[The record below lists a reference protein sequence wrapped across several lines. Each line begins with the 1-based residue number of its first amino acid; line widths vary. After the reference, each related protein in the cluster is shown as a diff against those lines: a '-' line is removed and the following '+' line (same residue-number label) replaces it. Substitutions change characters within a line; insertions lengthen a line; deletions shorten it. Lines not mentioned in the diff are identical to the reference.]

1 MQDLAEKEEFLEAEA
16 VKKKCLLAKEFD
28 SKSRVITSTN
38 QNIDVFSIE
47 DDENKA
53 YVNYMH
59 VVNGC
64 ITRVF
69 TNEYKKR
76 LDETAEEIISLA
88 IVDMREQYG
97 DESKEIVVP
106 FELDFT
112 LKDAQFIVPKAGDKK
127 KLLFLS
133 EANVR
138 QYRIDALKQAE
149 RLNPDQ
155 RNVNLLKE
163 LQRKLTLPKIPMRIE
178 CFDN

>member
-1 MQDLAEKEEFLEAEA
+1 MQSLSEKEEFLAAEE
-16 VKKKCLLAKEFD
+16 VKKKYLLDKEFD

-76 LDETAEEIISLA
+76 LDETPEEILSLA
-88 IVDMREQYG
+88 IIDM
-97 DESKEIVVP
+97 I
-106 FELDFT
+106 
-112 LKDAQFIVPKAGDKK
+112 
-127 KLLFLS
+127 
-133 EANVR
+133 
-138 QYRIDALKQAE
+138 
-149 RLNPDQ
+149 
-155 RNVNLLKE
+155 
-163 LQRKLTLPKIPMRIE
+163 
-178 CFDN
+178 

>member
-1 MQDLAEKEEFLEAEA
+1 M
-16 VKKKCLLAKEFD
+16 
-28 SKSRVITSTN
+28 
-38 QNIDVFSIE
+38 
-47 DDENKA
+47 
-53 YVNYMH
+53 
-59 VVNGC
+59 
-64 ITRVF
+64 
-69 TNEYKKR
+69 
-76 LDETAEEIISLA
+76 DETAEEILSLA

-106 FELDFT
+106 FEMDFT

-155 RNVNLLKE
+155 RNVNILKE
-163 LQRKLTLPKIPMRIE
+163 LQRKLKLPKIPMRIE
-178 CFDN
+178 CFDNSNTRMCRFHRRKEVKERLSQVQYQDSNWS